1 MGHNFLPSFT
11 PVFYVIF
18 YVFFSPFFRLF
29 FVNLIAI
36 TPAFYPENRPL
47 TSCVLSVR
55 RRRDYIH
62 NGIFSDISMC
72 QNGIKSDG
80 R

>member
-1 MGHNFLPSFT
+1 MGHNFLDDYAR
-11 PVFYVIF
+11 VFYVIF
-18 YVFFSPFFRLF
+18 SSFFRLS
-29 FVNLIAI
+29 FVNPIVI
-36 TPAFYPENRPL
+36 MSAFYPENRPL
-47 TSCVLSVR
+47 TLCVLSVR

-62 NGIFSDISMC
+62 NGIFSDIPMC

>member
-11 PVFYVIF
+11 PFSTS
-18 YVFFSPFFRLF
+18 FFTSFFRLS

-36 TPAFYPENRPL
+36 MSAFYPENRPL
-47 TSCVLSVR
+47 TSCVFYVR
-55 RRRDYIH
+55 RRRDYTH